1 MDKEDVVHIYK
12 WQVGYYSAIKKNEMT
27 PFGMTWMELEVIV
40 VSEVRQRKTNTTWYH
55 VHV

>member
-1 MDKEDVVHIYK
+1 MVHIYK

-55 VHV
+55 VHVESKI